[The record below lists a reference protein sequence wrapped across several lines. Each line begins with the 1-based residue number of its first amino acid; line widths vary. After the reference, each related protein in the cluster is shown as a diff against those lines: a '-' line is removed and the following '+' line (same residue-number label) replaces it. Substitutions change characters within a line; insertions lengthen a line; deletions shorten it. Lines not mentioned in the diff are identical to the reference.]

1 MDPENQKFLEAE
13 QSAENLVNTLRQL
26 HAEGVSYQTAT
37 RELDAVRTQLVTLI
51 EKMQLIANGSLEA
64 VKTLRDIGGPEIL
77 RRITQLEEKIE
88 RAQQMAT
95 KQVSQ
100 IEGKIAQESATH
112 SKRLERLTILMILTL
127 VCAAGAL
134 IIGAVTLSQ

>member
-37 RELDAVRTQLVTLI
+37 KELDVARAQLVALV

-77 RRITQLEEKIE
+77 RRIAQLEERIE
-88 RAQQMAT
+88 KAQQLA
-95 KQVSQ
+95 VNC
-100 IEGKIAQESATH
+100 IAELEGKLDQESATQT
-112 SKRLERLTILMILTL
+112 KGLKRLTILMILTL
-127 VCAAGAL
+127 VCAAGTL
-134 IIGAVTLSQ
+134 IIGVAILIR

>member
-37 RELDAVRTQLVTLI
+37 KELDAARAQLVALI

-77 RRITQLEEKIE
+77 RRITQLESKL
-88 RAQQMAT
+88 
-95 KQVSQ
+95 V
-100 IEGKIAQESATH
+100 QESATH
-112 SKRLERLTILMILTL
+112 SRQLGRLTILIILTL
-127 VCAAGAL
+127 VCTAGAL
-134 IIGAVTLSQ
+134 IIGVVVLSR